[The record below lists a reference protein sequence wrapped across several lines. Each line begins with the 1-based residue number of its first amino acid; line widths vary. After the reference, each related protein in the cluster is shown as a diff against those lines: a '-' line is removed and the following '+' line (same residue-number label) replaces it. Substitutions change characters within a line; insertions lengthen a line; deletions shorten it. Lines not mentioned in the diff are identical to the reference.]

1 MRKLLMI
8 LFLLIPL
15 MGYAQD
21 VDIQKIKQKPIQNDS
36 VLNMLVEDYAL
47 SEKMIKKGAYYDK
60 ADIYFICSIPMQ
72 KDTMSVY
79 VFTMPTYATV
89 IDWAVLIKR
98 KNTLSFYSYDDINLY
113 KLIYDLSSIA
123 ATESPKVSS
132 DIIHLA
138 YEILSYCSDYY
149 EIKYETS
156 GNNMY
161 AYFITFWVR
170 IFKKGDFAFH
180 NQYYNKEKEEFV
192 PTKILNLQVMKKKS
206 LFHRSINNWLKKT
219 YGASDIKYKLYKV
232 LDVSSYKSIYLLE
245 TECFQRKK
253 FDFIFQTNDT
263 FSFYFIDRLFV
274 PLAFKIK
281 DFVGEEEQDKLWK
294 ALRCLCLC
302 Y

>member
-1 MRKLLMI
+1 MKKLLII
-8 LFLLIPL
+8 LFLLMSLI
-15 MGYAQD
+15 GYAQD

-36 VLNMLVEDYAL
+36 VLNMLVENYAL
-47 SEKMIKKGAYYDK
+47 SEKMIEKGAYFDK
-60 ADIYFICSIPMQ
+60 ADIYFVCSIPMQ

-79 VFTMPTYATV
+79 VFTMPTCATV

-98 KNTLSFYSYDDINLY
+98 KNTLSFYSYDINLY

-123 ATESPKVSS
+123 ATESPMVSS

-156 GNNMY
+156 GNNIY
-161 AYFITFWVR
+161 GYFIASWAR
-170 IFKKGDFAFH
+170 IIKKEDFTFH
-180 NQYYNKEKEEFV
+180 NQYYYKEKEKFV

-206 LFHRSINNWLKKT
+206 LFHSSINNWLKKT

-232 LDVSSYKSIYLLE
+232 VDVSSCKSIYLLE
-245 TECFQRKK
+245 TEYFQRKK
-253 FDFIFQTNDT
+253 FDFIFQANDT